1 MGDAM
6 TATARQALAE
16 RLEKAA
22 ADLGAALDGWRSLVD
37 LPTLVIQQAN
47 TINALR
53 EAAEWLKRDEV
64 RLVALEEAIHAA
76 MLTNG
81 GETDGDDDWNYVM
94 VRRDAFDR
102 LDARDKEREGRAR
115 P

>member
-1 MGDAM
+1 MPD
-6 TATARQALAE
+6 RQRLAE
-16 RLEKAA
+16 KLM
-22 ADLGAALDGWRSLVD
+22 ADVEWVGCKCDHCAL
-37 LPTLVIQQAN
+37 
-47 TINALR
+47 LR
-53 EAAEWLKRDEV
+53 EAAEWLRRDEV